1 MSKSPSLASHDVTL
15 GAGAVADK
23 EAAFAAFFAP
33 NNDVVYQPEPMALSE
48 PVPSECDASVSRPA
62 PLDLFLLPSASRAA
76 WSLWQEIVEQVATA
90 LHCPP
95 DERLSIK
102 AQFATGDV
110 GFMRVLLSTA
120 KIYEIPL
127 TNSFEFWQLVRPDLY
142 WVYVIDERSKL
153 SFYMHF
159 DKIAEG
165 ARDDGRNL
173 YHGATLRLS
182 ELKPEPIGA
191 DCQS

>member
-1 MSKSPSLASHDVTL
+1 MNKSTSLASHDTTL
-15 GAGAVADK
+15 AAGAVAER
-23 EAAFAAFFAP
+23 EAAFAAFFAAGH
-33 NNDVVYQPEPMALSE
+33 DAVYQPEP
-48 PVPSECDASVSRPA
+48 VPTPNDCA
-62 PLDLFLLPSASRAA
+62 PLSSPKAVADVFTLPTESRAA
-76 WSLWQEIVEQVATA
+76 WALWHEIIEQVATA
-90 LHCPP
+90 LHCPAI
-95 DERLSIK
+95 ERRNIK

-127 TNSFEFWQLVRPDLY
+127 TDSFEFWQLLRPDLH

-159 DKIAEG
+159 GKIAAG
-165 ARDDGRNL
+165 ARDDGRDL

-182 ELKPEPIGA
+182 ERPKALGA
-191 DCQS
+191 DATL

>member
-1 MSKSPSLASHDVTL
+1 MNKSTSLASHDVTS
-15 GAGAVADK
+15 GAGAVAEK

-33 NNDVVYQPEPMALSE
+33 SNDVAYQPEPMAHSDSE
-48 PVPSECDASVSRPA
+48 PSECQTPAPRPV

-76 WSLWQEIVEQVATA
+76 WSLWQEIIEQVATA

-95 DERLSIK
+95 DERRNIK

-127 TNSFEFWQLVRPDLY
+127 TNSFEFWQLVRPDLH
-142 WVYVIDERSKL
+142 WVYVIDERFKQ

-159 DKIAEG
+159 DKIAPG
-165 ARDDGRNL
+165 AANDGRDL

-182 ELKPEPIGA
+182 ELVPEPLG
-191 DCQS
+191 